1 MERVY
6 NAFLEIVWSYNRI
19 DPIRSREDN
28 IFLIVWSNFV
38 SKFRTMRSINA
49 NVVSVLSSVKTVG
62 LLPLLLRSFIKSEQ
76 SVGTVVGCAMRF
88 MHEQRGFLRVTA
100 ETVADV
106 AIIKRTRPWYN
117 RNCFKPIKTNFRIRQ
132 HHKSSDRKNLR
143 YPTRY
148 LTRVR
153 WGADTI
159 NPWRNLA

>member
-28 IFLIVWSNFV
+28 IFLIVWSNSV

-62 LLPLLLRSFIKSEQ
+62 LLPLFLRSFIKSEQ

-106 AIIKRTRPWYN
+106 AIIKRHGRDTIETVLN
-117 RNCFKPIKTNFRIRQ
+117 RLRRI
-132 HHKSSDRKNLR
+132 SGFAN
-143 YPTRY
+143 
-148 LTRVR
+148 
-153 WGADTI
+153 TI
-159 NPWRNLA
+159 NPSIVKILDTRRAILLVYDEVLIQ